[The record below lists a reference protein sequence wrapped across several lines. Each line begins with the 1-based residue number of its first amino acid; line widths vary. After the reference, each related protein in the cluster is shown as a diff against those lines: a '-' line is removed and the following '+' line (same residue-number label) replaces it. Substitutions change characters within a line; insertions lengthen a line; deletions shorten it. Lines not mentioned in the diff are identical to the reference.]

1 MKHSIIIPIVFSAA
15 AALAAPKAATRA
27 FDAGN
32 TTFILSVP
40 EEGEESVLFR
50 GDYAVTEEGTVIT
63 NKPHAPVRPMVSVA
77 YSDGATAGVRLP
89 EEGDLARTRRHH
101 HGKWEEIWIDD
112 SGAVVSNV
120 VVDASKYRGV
130 AGDPKVLPKSER
142 KAKRAARPKPRQVL
156 HFEESADGQAE
167 ADAEAEGEKVEFKPA
182 TPDASDF
189 TPMHKRYGR
198 RARRSRPADDESHL
212 PGVH

>member
-1 MKHSIIIPIVFSAA
+1 MKHSIIIPIAFSAA
-15 AALAAPKAATRA
+15 AALAAPAAGTRA

-50 GDYAVTEEGTVIT
+50 GDYVCQADGTVVT

-89 EEGDLARTRRHH
+89 EEGELARTRRHH

-120 VVDASKYRGV
+120 VVDASKYKGV
-130 AGDPKVLPKSER
+130 TGEPKALAKSGKR
-142 KAKRAARPKPRQVL
+142 AKAAARPKPQKVL
-156 HFEESADGQAE
+156 HFEEP
-167 ADAEAEGEKVEFKPA
+167 EAEPEQDAAAADFKPA
-182 TPDASDF
+182 QPDPPGF
-189 TPMHKRYGR
+189 VPMHQRHAR
-198 RARRSRPADDESHL
+198 RARRSFRRKTGKEN
-212 PGVH
+212 